1 MVSKG
6 IQMGFVVVVVAYGGM
21 DVREEKTTSGTV
33 TVLYVAV
40 CRVPS
45 PEESPLSENLNDFS
59 FFFLSKDPLTLG
71 YP

>member
-1 MVSKG
+1 M
-6 IQMGFVVVVVAYGGM
+6 
-21 DVREEKTTSGTV
+21 REEKTTSGTV

-59 FFFLSKDPLTLG
+59 FFFFQKIPLLLDI
-71 YP
+71 PE